1 MNEDAAATRWLLA
14 LESSTPHG
22 GSALLKDGRTR
33 AVYRLEEG
41 LRHGRELLAS
51 AEAILDADGLKAR
64 DLFAVAVSAGPGS
77 YTGIRVGVM
86 AAKAVAYAAG
96 CKLAAVSSLAALA
109 QSAVLEGNA
118 RPGDVVF
125 AVQDARRDEV
135 YVGQYAVEDGLAV
148 AMTPD
153 AALTPEEAAARIRDF
168 DAASEKPARRAGSS
182 FATYAAVLGDT
193 RHHDG
198 RVDPAAVG
206 VLGWR
211 QILLEKTADPM
222 ELQPVYAR
230 RDADAD
236 WRHDALIQGA
246 R

>member
-1 MNEDAAATRWLLA
+1 MNANADARWLLA

-22 GSALLKDGRTR
+22 GSALLKEGSTR

-41 LRHGRELLAS
+41 LRHGRELMAS
-51 AEAILDADGLKAR
+51 AETLMEADGLKAR
-64 DLFAVAVSAGPGS
+64 DLFAVAVSMGPGS

-109 QSAVLEGNA
+109 QSAVMEGKA
-118 RPGDVVF
+118 QSGDVVF

-135 YVGQYAVEDGLAV
+135 YVGQYAIEDGLAV
-148 AMTPD
+148 AMVPD
-153 AALTPEEAAARIRDF
+153 AALTPEETAARIRDF
-168 DAASEKPARRAGSS
+168 DAQAGKPALRAGSS
-182 FATYAAVLGDT
+182 FVTYGSVLGET
-193 RHHDG
+193 RCHDG

-206 VLGWR
+206 ILGWR

-236 WRHDALIQGA
+236 WRHDALIQGT